1 MIIIDALIVAYVM
14 MLLGLLVTWG
24 VILLGIVMIVVG
36 LIRFYDEKR
45 NNHSHKKVAKHTR
58 IK

>member
-14 MLLGLLVTWG
+14 MLLGLLVTVG

-36 LIRFYDEKR
+36 LIKFYDEKR
-45 NNHSHKKVAKHTR
+45 NRSHNKKVAKHTR
-58 IK
+58 IR